1 MNEIKQLL
9 GEKYLKMEDYYN
21 ISFDVL
27 KKIFKQN
34 KMLIII
40 FILINMS
47 IKIITEKYQ
56 GFLKTLEMM
65 EISNLTEIKNYWYSI
80 NAIIVL
86 SIVSIIVS
94 MIILKK
100 TGAVIEEKKGK
111 YVLETVLKSFKLFCT
126 TFAFLLI
133 FYVVMVIVWS
143 MIFMIYFSVSGT
155 EKITLS
161 SMKNISTINLFI
173 FISITITAI
182 IFILKILYFVQMYF
196 LRRISMYEALIY
208 NFHLCK
214 RNKLRIILPVILLV
228 ILNILLNLPSG
239 ILNFVT
245 LFSKYKLLVVG
256 ISAILNSMLNIF
268 YIILITVIYLNV
280 EYMDLRKN

>member
-65 EISNLTEIKNYWYSI
+65 ENSNLTEIKNYWYSI

-100 TGAVIEEKKGK
+100 TGAVIEEEKGK

-133 FYVVMVIVWS
+133 FYVVMVCD
-143 MIFMIYFSVSGT
+143 FYD
-155 EKITLS
+155 
-161 SMKNISTINLFI
+161 LFFCI
-173 FISITITAI
+173 G
-182 IFILKILYFVQMYF
+182 Y
-196 LRRISMYEALIY
+196 
-208 NFHLCK
+208 
-214 RNKLRIILPVILLV
+214 
-228 ILNILLNLPSG
+228 
-239 ILNFVT
+239 
-245 LFSKYKLLVVG
+245 
-256 ISAILNSMLNIF
+256 
-268 YIILITVIYLNV
+268 
-280 EYMDLRKN
+280 RKNYFIQYEKYINH

>member
-47 IKIITEKYQ
+47 IKTITEKYQ

-94 MIILKK
+94 MIITTLACLYPVKK
-100 TGAVIEEKKGK
+100 AMEIEPAI
-111 YVLETVLKSFKLFCT
+111 VLK
-126 TFAFLLI
+126 
-133 FYVVMVIVWS
+133 
-143 MIFMIYFSVSGT
+143 G
-155 EKITLS
+155 E
-161 SMKNISTINLFI
+161 
-173 FISITITAI
+173 
-182 IFILKILYFVQMYF
+182 
-196 LRRISMYEALIY
+196 
-208 NFHLCK
+208 
-214 RNKLRIILPVILLV
+214 
-228 ILNILLNLPSG
+228 
-239 ILNFVT
+239 
-245 LFSKYKLLVVG
+245 
-256 ISAILNSMLNIF
+256 
-268 YIILITVIYLNV
+268 
-280 EYMDLRKN
+280 

>member
-100 TGAVIEEKKGK
+100 TGAVIEEEKGK

-126 TFAFLLI
+126 TFAFFLI